1 MNIRHEL
8 QEQHGLTLLRVLSET
23 PDSYRV
29 MVLDVGDIYRTINVY
44 LVEDPESG
52 ALLLELDEY

>member
-8 QEQHGLTLLRVLSET
+8 QEQHGLTIVRLLSET
-23 PDSYRV
+23 SDSYTV
-29 MVLDVGDIYRTINVY
+29 KVLDIGDIYRTITVY

-52 ALLLELDEY
+52 ELFLELDEH

>member
-1 MNIRHEL
+1 MNIGHEL
-8 QEQHGLTLLRVLSET
+8 QEQYGLTLLRVLSEA

-29 MVLDVGDIYRTINVY
+29 RVLDVGDIYRTMNVY

-52 ALLLELDEY
+52 ELLLEIDEQ

>member
-8 QEQHGLTLLRVLSET
+8 QEQHGLTIVRVLSET
-23 PDSYRV
+23 SDSYTV
-29 MVLDVGDIYRTINVY
+29 KVLDIGDIYRTITVY

-52 ALLLELDEY
+52 ELFLELDEH

>member
-8 QEQHGLTLLRVLSET
+8 QEQHGLTLVRVLSEAQ
-23 PDSYRV
+23 DSYRV
-29 MVLDVGDIYRTINVY
+29 RVLDVGDIYRTMNVY

-52 ALLLELDEY
+52 EVLLELDEY